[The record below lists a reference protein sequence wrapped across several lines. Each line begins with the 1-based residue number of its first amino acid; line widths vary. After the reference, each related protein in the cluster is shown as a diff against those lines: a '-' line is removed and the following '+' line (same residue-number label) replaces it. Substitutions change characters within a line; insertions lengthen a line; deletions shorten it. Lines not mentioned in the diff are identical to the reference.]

1 VRQRG
6 PGVGSD
12 GHESHRTRAAF
23 ERDRA
28 RDAELTALGWRV
40 VRFAHRQAVRDPER
54 VGGLLA
60 ELLAQPDWRSISS
73 TR

>member
-1 VRQRG
+1 M
-6 PGVGSD
+6 
-12 GHESHRTRAAF
+12 GHESHGTRAAV

-28 RDAELTALGWRV
+28 RDAELTAVGWRV
-40 VRFAHRQAVRDPER
+40 VRFAHGEVVREPEQ

-60 ELLAQPDWRSISS
+60 ELLAQPDGRSISS